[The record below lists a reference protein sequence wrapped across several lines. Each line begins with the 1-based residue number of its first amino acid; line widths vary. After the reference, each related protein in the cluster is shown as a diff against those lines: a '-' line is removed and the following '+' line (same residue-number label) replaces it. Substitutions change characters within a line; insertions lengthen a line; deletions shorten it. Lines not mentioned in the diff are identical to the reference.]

1 MEFLNQS
8 YWQKST
14 DLKSEFRALEGKETA
29 DILIVGGGLLGMS
42 TALEIKKEQPDRKVV
57 LIEANYLGFGPS
69 GRNGGIVYDYWSY
82 LPELIKQIG
91 YKEALKLAEFSEQ
104 AVSELNELDNID
116 LRENGVLHIST
127 SIYHDQAADEK
138 IQALKEAKRPELAKK
153 LTAEEVSERVV
164 SPQFRGG
171 TFYPNVKTVNPAK
184 LCLALRDQLSELG
197 VIIYENTK
205 LTHLSGDDQFV
216 AQTDQGSILADK
228 VFLATGSTGK
238 FSAKDYLTVSSS
250 NMVITKPIKNI
261 NDFWKT
267 NSAITDERASVKYM
281 QKTIDNRIAF
291 GWGRGRIGD
300 KSLTAIE
307 EDEIT
312 LVSRALVDMFPDLS
326 IDDIEF
332 GWGGPIDISPTHMPF
347 ILNPK
352 RNLWLASGFTG
363 NGVGGTKIISK
374 LIAPRILGI
383 ASPELTIKLPK
394 MPTLPPTF
402 IKNIAGQMV
411 REAMLRKER
420 AEEIG
425 QEPGKIDTFISS
437 LPTKFGVRINR

>member
-14 DLKSEFRALEGKETA
+14 ELKAEFKSLRGKETA

-42 TALEIKKEQPDRKVV
+42 TAFEIKKEQPDRKVV
-57 LIEANYLGFGPS
+57 LIEADYLGFGPS
-69 GRNGGIVYDYWSY
+69 GRNGGIVYDYWTY
-82 LPELIKQIG
+82 LPELTKQIG
-91 YKEALKLAEFSEQ
+91 YKEALKLAEFSER
-104 AVSELNELDNID
+104 AVSEIAELDNID
-116 LRENGVLHIST
+116 LRNSGVLHIST
-127 SIYHDQAADEK
+127 SSYHDQAAAEK
-138 IQALKEAKRPELAKK
+138 IDALTWAKRTDLVQK
-153 LTAEEVSERVV
+153 LTAEEIAERVV

-171 TFYPNVKTVNPAK
+171 VFYPNVKTVNPAK
-184 LCLALRDQLSELG
+184 LCLALRDKLNNLG

-216 AQTDQGSILADK
+216 AETEAGAILADK
-228 VFLATGSTGK
+228 VFLATGSTGQ

-250 NMVITKPIKNI
+250 NMVITKPIENI

-267 NSAITDERASVKYM
+267 DAAITDERASVKYM
-281 QKTIDNRIAF
+281 QKTPDDRIAF
-291 GWGRGRIGD
+291 GWGRGRIGNR
-300 KSLTAIE
+300 SLVDIE

-312 LVSRALVDMFPDLS
+312 IVSRALVDMFPEVGIS
-326 IDDIEF
+326 DIEF

-352 RNLWLASGFTG
+352 NNLWLAAGFTG

-383 ASPELTIKLPK
+383 ASADLTIKLPT
-394 MPTLPPTF
+394 MPPLPPKF
-402 IKNIAGQMV
+402 IKNIGGQIV

-420 AEEIG
+420 AEESE
-425 QEPGKIDTFISS
+425 QAPSKVDNFISA